1 MLETYRKLLDLLTSA
16 ERRKFYLL
24 LVMIMVMGVVQMVS
38 VASVLPFLGV
48 LANPQLIETS
58 DKLAWVYGRLG
69 FTSHHAFLMFLGG
82 AVFVVLVVGLLFK
95 TATQYAIYR
104 FATMRGYTV
113 SKRLMQGYL
122 RQPYAWFLNRHSADL
137 GANILTDVSKV
148 ISQALMPAMKLL
160 SHAAVVLFMVG
171 LLVAVQPVAAVVLA
185 CLLGGSYGLIY
196 LVVRR
201 RLVRLGAE
209 RYAANLA
216 RFQTAGEAMGGIKEV
231 KLMGLESALL
241 RRFQIPAKRL
251 AECDAQSAVI
261 AEVPRYIL
269 EAVAFGSMLLFILAM
284 LATGDGSVEELLPV
298 LGIYAF
304 AGLRLFPALQQLYA
318 SVTSLRFSRPTL
330 DRVHRDVMENDAN
343 AAPWATGKTGM
354 LHLARRL
361 DLTGVHYAY
370 PNAERAA
377 LGGLDMSIAARTTVG
392 IVGGTG
398 AGKTTTVD
406 IILGL
411 LRPQRGSL
419 KVDGLEIGPDNQ
431 RAWQNAI
438 GYVPQQIFLTD
449 DSVRA
454 NIAFG
459 LRPDQIDDAA
469 VERAARVAELHDF
482 VMRELPHGYET
493 TVGERGVRLSG
504 GQRQRIGI
512 ARALYHDPDV
522 LILDEATSALDNLT
536 ERAVMDAVHNLGHAK
551 TIILIAHRLST
562 VRSCDTIFMLEHGR
576 VVAMG
581 SYDELLDSSQQ
592 FRAMAAGA

>member
-1 MLETYRKLLDLLTSA
+1 MLETYRKLLDLLTPS
-16 ERRKFYLL
+16 ERRRFYLL
-24 LVMIMVMGVVQMVS
+24 LVMILIMGVVQMVS
-38 VASVLPFLGV
+38 VASILPFLGV
-48 LANPQLIETS
+48 LANPGIIETS
-58 DKLAWVYGRLG
+58 DKLSAIYHGLG
-69 FTSHHAFLMFLGG
+69 FTSQHAFLMFLGG

-104 FATMRGYTV
+104 FATMRGYSV
-113 SKRLMQGYL
+113 SKRLLQGYL
-122 RQPYAWFLNRHSADL
+122 RQPYTWFLNRHSADL

-148 ISQALMPAMKLL
+148 IGHALMPAMKLL
-160 SHAAVVLFMVG
+160 SHAAVVLFLVA
-171 LLVAVQPVAAVVLA
+171 LLVAVQPMAALVLA

-196 LVVRR
+196 LTVRR
-201 RLVRLGAE
+201 RLARIGAE
-209 RYAANLA
+209 RYAANQG
-216 RFQTAGEAMGGIKEV
+216 RFQTANEAMGGIKEV
-231 KLMGLESALL
+231 KIMGLEEALL
-241 RRFQIPAKRL
+241 RRFKGPAKRL

-261 AEVPRYIL
+261 GEVPRYIL
-269 EAVAFGSMLLFILAM
+269 EAVAFGSMLMFILAM
-284 LATGDGSVEELLPV
+284 LATGDGSLENILPV

-304 AGLRLFPALQQLYA
+304 AGLRLFPALQQVYA
-318 SVTSLRFSRPTL
+318 SMTTLRFSRPTL
-330 DRVHRDVMENDAN
+330 DKLHQDVMENDAN
-343 AAPWATGKTGM
+343 AAPWETGAGM

-361 DLTGVHYAY
+361 ELQGVRYAY

-377 LGGLDMSIAARTTVG
+377 LDGLDMAIDARTTVG

-398 AGKTTTVD
+398 AGKTTAVD
-406 IILGL
+406 IVLGL
-411 LRPQRGSL
+411 LRPQQGTLR
-419 KVDGLEIGPDNQ
+419 VDGLEIGPNNL

-449 DSVRA
+449 DTVRA

-459 LRPDQIDDAA
+459 LPAEAIDDAA

-482 VMRELPHGYET
+482 VTQELPRGYET

-562 VRSCDTIFMLEHGR
+562 VRSCDAIFMLEHGR
-576 VVAMG
+576 VVARG
-581 SYDELLDSSQQ
+581 TYDELLDSSQK